1 MYGKSGKEKREP
13 GSVVS
18 MRGEREKKKWR
29 SKVGKHVYE
38 KTRKRKQESESVKEE
53 SWKIGVP
60 GWEKGWYNKE
70 IKKGIASVRILSGG
84 GAAHL

>member
-38 KTRKRKQESESVKEE
+38 KTRKRK
-53 SWKIGVP
+53 
-60 GWEKGWYNKE
+60 
-70 IKKGIASVRILSGG
+70 
-84 GAAHL
+84 